1 MNPVARHHRP
11 AAPLSAYV
19 DLIWYYRGFSRGHA
33 KERLLPTGVAELVIN
48 LHEDEVRTYDPDNL
62 DRCIRHPGSVVVG
75 VHTRYF
81 VLDTEE
87 QINVIGVHFR
97 PGGAFPFL
105 APPAHEL
112 RDEHVDL
119 EAIWGLEARRLRERL
134 LAAPAPED
142 KFALLEQALLARL
155 GRSAEPHA
163 AVLHALRCIDQ
174 APHLQTIAGLTERLG
189 LRPKRFIQLFAEQVG
204 LTPKVYCRIQR
215 FQRVIAQV
223 GRQRQ
228 VDWAGVAAG
237 CGYYDQ
243 AHFIRD
249 FRAFSGLNPGT
260 YLGLRGDYQNHVP
273 IPD

>member
-1 MNPVARHHRP
+1 MNPVARHYRP
-11 AAPLSAYV
+11 PAPLSAYV
-19 DLIWYYRGFSRGHA
+19 DLIWYYTGFSRGHA
-33 KERLLPTGVAELVIN
+33 KERLLPTGTTELVIN

-87 QINVIGVHFR
+87 QTNVIGVHFK

-105 APPAHEL
+105 PPPAHEL

-119 EAIWGLEARRLRERL
+119 EAIWGLEARFLRERL
-134 LAAPAPED
+134 LAAATPEG
-142 KFALLEQALLARL
+142 KFAVLEQALLARL
-155 GRSAEPHA
+155 GRIPEPHG
-163 AVLHALRCIDQ
+163 AVLHALRCIDG

-189 LRPKRFIQLFAEQVG
+189 LRPKRFIQLFTEQVG

-223 GRQRQ
+223 GQQRR
-228 VDWAGVAAG
+228 VDWADVAAG